1 MHYGSLPST
10 DALFG
15 PLVNTWTMRYEAK
28 LSVIKR
34 ASCHV
39 ILFNYCK
46 AASASSMLPVK
57 C

>member
-1 MHYGSLPST
+1 MFRKLYSQISIIPKMHYGSLPST

-34 ASCHV
+34 ASCHGNF
-39 ILFNYCK
+39 I
-46 AASASSMLPVK
+46 
-57 C
+57 